1 MMEKMESQVVLVG
14 MEVTE
19 VMQRLIW
26 EVMHLEGMEA
36 VEGMGAQAQ
45 EMEAMEVMQWLLE
58 EGMQL
63 VGMAVMEVMQRHQQR
78 RRRRR
83 GPNDYNLIKLD

>member
-1 MMEKMESQVVLVG
+1 MEKMESQVVLVG

-26 EVMHLEGMEA
+26 EEMHLEVMEA
-36 VEGMGAQAQ
+36 VEEMGAQAQ

-63 VGMAVMEVMQRHQQR
+63 WGWR
-78 RRRRR
+78 
-83 GPNDYNLIKLD
+83 